1 MLEFAVLIFNTLSI
15 GFVRPFHLCMDSTGQ
30 LYRIFAIFLN
40 QHAFSY
46 DKMPF
51 IALFTDFGWK
61 GQHYIAEM
69 MGVIYSIN
77 PNVTIING
85 YHGIQPYSISEAQYI
100 LETSVHTFPPNTII
114 ICVVDPGV
122 GTKRKILAVRRQNG
136 QILIGPDNGI
146 FSGFLFKETCNI
158 YSIENEELFYKGT
171 DGQISASF
179 HGRDIMAPTAAQLS
193 KGFPL
198 DRVGPLVEM
207 PVLVPK
213 PTVEWQIDRVD
224 GHVLYVDDFGNIIT
238 NISTLGFTEL
248 YQQPLTMNDIP
259 IRFVSNFLE
268 GKENEVL
275 LMGGSSGYLE
285 IVMNQRNAAECLN
298 MKQGDSVK
306 ILSIPKHGTSEEIL
320 ACFHYPDIKEFH
332 TGKFSKV
339 FPYPRKAAHAKRIP
353 HFICRIFL
361 FTSDKKY
368 LVQQRN
374 MTRSSHPGKLTDSAS
389 GHLRYR
395 NPFTFEA
402 IEQDMLREVQEEMG
416 VVPYYFE
423 FLDLSMEKY
432 IHSEDV
438 ELSFNFIG
446 LCHESFVCDPVECGS
461 RSGFY
466 TKEQMQEMFQREE
479 WVPFALLYWNKII
492 NEHLDDKI
500 IENYNRSGPCP
511 CSDQDPRPLGTG
523 MCEANILSDSSVVNS
538 IGTSRSIK
546 FNQKITIVNK
556 VGAFIGRFQPFHLGH
571 LHCILEALKYV
582 KVLKIGIGSSQYSN
596 TSENPFDYQTRKMF
610 VEEALKEAGIF
621 TDRFEIFA
629 IPDIH
634 DSERWAKHFI
644 SIVGDFDFFFSNSDW
659 TRSLIAKEGKA
670 VWKKIPF
677 EMEKY
682 NGTLIRTMIANNQDI
697 SDYLPKSVVKILK
710 AVKNKETK

>member
-1 MLEFAVLIFNTLSI
+1 
-15 GFVRPFHLCMDSTGQ
+15 
-30 LYRIFAIFLN
+30 
-40 QHAFSY
+40 
-46 DKMPF
+46 MPF
-51 IALFTDFGWK
+51 ISLFTDFGWK

-77 PNVTIING
+77 PDVTIING
-85 YHGIQPYSISEAQYI
+85 YHGIKPYSISEAQYI

-122 GTKRKILAVRRQNG
+122 GTTRKILAIRRQNG

-146 FSGFLFKETCNI
+146 FSGFIFNETCTI
-158 YSIENEELFYKGT
+158 YSIENTELFHKGT
-171 DGQISASF
+171 DGQISSTF
-179 HGRDIMAPTAAQLS
+179 HGRDIMAPTAAHLS

-198 DRVGPLVEM
+198 EKVGPIVDI
-207 PVLVPK
+207 PILVPK

-224 GHVLYVDDFGNIIT
+224 GHVLYIDDFGNIIT
-238 NISTLGFTEL
+238 NISTIGFTEL

-259 IRFVSNFLE
+259 IQFVSNFLE
-268 GKENEVL
+268 GKENALL

-285 IVMNQRNAAECLN
+285 IVMNQMNAAEVIN
-298 MKQGDSVK
+298 MKQGDPVK
-306 ILSIPKHGTSEEIL
+306 LLAVPKNGTSEEIL

-332 TGKFSKV
+332 TGKFTKV

-361 FTSDKKY
+361 FTAEKKY

-374 MTRSSHPGKLTDSAS
+374 MNRSSHPGRFTDSAS

-402 IEQDMLREVQEEMG
+402 IEQDTLRETQEEMG
-416 VVPYYFE
+416 ITPYYFE
-423 FLDLSMEKY
+423 FMDLSMEKY
-432 IHSEDV
+432 IHSDDV

-446 LCHESFVCDPVECGS
+446 LCNESFTCDPVECGPL
-461 RSGFY
+461 SGFY
-466 TKEQMQEMFQREE
+466 TQDQIKDLFQKEE

-492 NEHLDDKI
+492 NEHLDERV
-500 IENYNRSGPCP
+500 IENYKKFKQSSN
-511 CSDQDPRPLGTG
+511 
-523 MCEANILSDSSVVNS
+523 LSEENQSQFTQRKAQSSNGFKES
-538 IGTSRSIK
+538 ITM
-546 FNQKITIVNK
+546 VNK
-556 VGAFIGRFQPFHLGH
+556 VGAFLGRFQPFHLGH
-571 LHCILEALKYV
+571 LHCILEALKIV
-582 KVLKIGIGSSQYSN
+582 KKLKIGIGSSQYSG
-596 TSENPFDYQTRKMF
+596 TPENPFNVETRKQF
-610 VEEALKEAGIF
+610 VEEALKEAGIPS
-621 TDRFEIFA
+621 DRFEIYE

-644 SIVGDFDFFFSNSDW
+644 SIIGDFDFFFSNSDW
-659 TRSLIAKEGKA
+659 TRSLITKEGKA

-682 NGTLIRTMIANNQDI
+682 NGTLIRNMIANNQDI
-697 SDYLPKSVVKILK
+697 SDYLPKSVIKILK
-710 AVKNKETK
+710 GQKHKENK